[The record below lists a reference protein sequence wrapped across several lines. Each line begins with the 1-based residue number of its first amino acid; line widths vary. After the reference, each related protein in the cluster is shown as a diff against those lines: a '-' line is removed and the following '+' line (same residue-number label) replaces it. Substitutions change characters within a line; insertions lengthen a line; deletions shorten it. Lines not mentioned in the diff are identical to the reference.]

1 MKDCFSSRIQWIH
14 PLSQFSFVVSMEI
27 SIENV
32 DEWKEGGRMEGEK
45 SESSLER
52 KERNGTHSS
61 ELKDEEYNTGVS
73 SL

>member
-1 MKDCFSSRIQWIH
+1 
-14 PLSQFSFVVSMEI
+14 MEI

-32 DEWKEGGRMEGEK
+32 DEWEEGGRMEGEK